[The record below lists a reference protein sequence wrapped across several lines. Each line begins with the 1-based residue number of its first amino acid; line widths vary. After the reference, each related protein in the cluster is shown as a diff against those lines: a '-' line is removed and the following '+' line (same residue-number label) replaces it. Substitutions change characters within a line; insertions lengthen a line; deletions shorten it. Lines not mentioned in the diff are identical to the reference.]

1 MKQQTGLT
9 LIELIVVLAV
19 AAIITT
25 TAIPG
30 FQNFIQNNRMST
42 TVHAFVTSLHLA
54 RSEAVKRGDN
64 VTICKSADNATCT
77 GAGGWDQGWIVFV
90 DNNGNGIRET
100 GSEELIRAQNELQGG
115 TTITGQDDV
124 DSYISYAGTGF
135 ARKVGGGNINI
146 NKSTLVFCDKRKWGD
161 HAKALFITSTGSLR
175 VTSATDPSVNASVL
189 SGASC
194 SV

>member
-1 MKQQTGLT
+1 MKQQLGLT

-30 FQNFIQNNRMST
+30 FQSLIQNNRMST

-64 VTICKSADNATCT
+64 ITICKSADTSTCT
-77 GAGGWDQGWIVFV
+77 TAGGWDQGWIVFV
-90 DNNGNGIRET
+90 DKNGNGVRET
-100 GSEELIRAQNELQGG
+100 ASEELIRAQSELIGG
-115 TTITGQDDV
+115 TTINGQDDV
-124 DSYISYAGTGF
+124 DTYISYSGTGF
-135 ARKVGGGNINI
+135 TRKVGGGTLNTS
-146 NKSTLVFCDKRKWGD
+146 KSTLIFCDKRKWGD
-161 HAKALFITSTGSLR
+161 HAKAIFLTSTGSVRL
-175 VTSATDPSVNASVL
+175 TSATDPSVNADIL
-189 SGASC
+189 SAASC